1 MAPTTSP
8 VPTVTDSSPTRQARP
23 ATDHALSNVGAAVRD
38 KKRVL
43 AASFVGTTI
52 EWYDFYLYGAAA
64 ALVFSHYFFPQGS
77 GVGSIIASFATFAIA
92 FFFRPLG
99 GIIAGHLGDRIGR
112 KALLVA
118 SLLIMGVATTVIGL
132 LPGFSQ
138 IGWFAVALL
147 VVCRIAQGLSAG
159 MEWGGSAVLS
169 VEHAPKGLRGLFG
182 SFTQVGSAAGMLLA
196 TSFFAVLQG
205 LTTAEQFQAW
215 GWRVPFLFSAVL
227 VIIGLI
233 IRAGI
238 TDAEEFQEVRREKTA
253 AASPVREVLTQHT
266 RGVIVCI
273 GQRMIQPAI
282 FSILTVYTLTYVT
295 QQRGASQWV
304 MISIL
309 IAAAVG
315 LVGGPF
321 WGWLSDRVG
330 RRRMSVIAAAAIG
343 VFVWPYF
350 YFLDHGPLVLLP
362 LVYLIGMA
370 VLHDSIYGP
379 QAALFAEQFPT
390 HLRYS
395 GVSLGYQV
403 GTILSGGLTPMI
415 AAWLVATGGSPWLL
429 CGYLS
434 LLAVISV
441 VTGRLAKDTV
451 VDAPETAQY

>member
-1 MAPTTSP
+1 MVPVTPSAP
-8 VPTVTDSSPTRQARP
+8 VAQRP
-23 ATDHALSNVGAAVRD
+23 APPGSPLAAVGSAIRQ

-64 ALVFSHYFFPQGS
+64 ALVFNHYFFPQGS
-77 GVGSIIASFATFAIA
+77 GAGAVVASFATFAVA

-99 GIIAGHLGDRIGR
+99 GVLAGHLGDRIGR

-118 SLLIMGVATTVIGL
+118 SLLLMGSATTVIGL
-132 LPGFSQ
+132 LPGFAR
-138 IGWFAVALL
+138 IGWLAVVL
-147 VVCRIAQGLSAG
+147 VVLCRVAQGISAG

-169 VEHAPKGLRGLFG
+169 VEHAPVGLRGLFG

-196 TSFFAVLQG
+196 TSFFAVMQAV
-205 LTTAEQFQAW
+205 TTAEQFQAW
-215 GWRVPFLFSAVL
+215 GWRVPFVFSAVL
-227 VIIGLI
+227 VVVGLI
-233 IRAGI
+233 IRGGV
-238 TDAEEFQEVRREKTA
+238 TDAPQFQDLEREGTRSS
-253 AASPVREVLTQHT
+253 SPVREVLTHHR
-266 RGVIVCI
+266 RGIAVCV
-273 GQRMIQPAI
+273 GQRMVQPAL

-295 QQRGASQWV
+295 QQRGGSQWV

-309 IAAAVG
+309 IAAGAGV
-315 LVGGPF
+315 VGGPL

-330 RRRMSVIAAAAIG
+330 RRLISGLAAAGIG

-350 YFLDHGPLVLLP
+350 LFLDHAPLTLLP
-362 LVYLIGMA
+362 FVYLVGLA

-379 QAALFAEQFPT
+379 QAAFFAEQFPV

-415 AAWLVATGGSPWLL
+415 AAWLVALGHGTPWLL
-429 CGYLS
+429 CGYLT
-434 LLAVISV
+434 LLAVVSV
-441 VTGRLAKDTV
+441 VTARMARDTAN
-451 VDAPETAQY
+451 APDTAAH